1 MQCLSTA
8 LAENF
13 KPPNNYIL
21 NPLGVKTL
29 FVPEKLAD
37 DDAHQNKKCN
47 DGFCQIFS
55 LKNKN

>member
-29 FVPEKLAD
+29 FVPEKLALMMTPTKTRSAMMD
-37 DDAHQNKKCN
+37 SA
-47 DGFCQIFS
+47 IYS
-55 LKNKN
+55 L